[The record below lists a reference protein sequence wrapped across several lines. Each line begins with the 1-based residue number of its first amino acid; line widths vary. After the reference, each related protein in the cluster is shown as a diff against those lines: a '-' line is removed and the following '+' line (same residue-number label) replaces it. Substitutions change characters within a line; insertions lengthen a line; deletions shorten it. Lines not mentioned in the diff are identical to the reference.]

1 MNQCPVVDEQSIPI
15 CALLDDVQTII
26 LSKQR
31 VGWICVV
38 KLDGWREAES
48 VMVADDVGDR
58 QPQDVL
64 AEAIVLARGRKEHDG
79 DLA

>member
-1 MNQCPVVDEQSIPI
+1 MNQCPVVNDQSIPI
-15 CALLDDVQTII
+15 CALLGDVQTII

-48 VMVADDVGDR
+48 VMVADDVGNNS
-58 QPQDVL
+58 PEIVV
-64 AEAIVLARGRKEHDG
+64 AEAIALAQGRKDG
-79 DLA
+79 NLA